1 MHYNEHKFNFNE
13 CSGIFKGCYL
23 KKRFTTLFRKTQYG
37 IFRTIS

>member
-23 KKRFTTLFRKTQYG
+23 KKTLYNTLSQNAVWN
-37 IFRTIS
+37 I